1 MTTLVIG
8 GPGSGKSALA
18 EELAVKTGD
27 EKRYYLATM
36 AVCDADG
43 AERVKR
49 HRSQREGKGF
59 VTIEREMDLPGILPE
74 LEDAGEAAVLI
85 ECVANL
91 VGNEMQRADKALP
104 GSFADELMS
113 EIRFLADHVRDL
125 IIVTDEFEKES
136 GEYDASTR
144 MYVRLLD
151 LVNEK
156 LLEFADV
163 VYDLRNDSG
172 RHIVQNF
179 VSGGVVR

>member
-8 GPGSGKSALA
+8 GPASGKSALA

-43 AERVKR
+43 AERVKK

-59 VTIEREMDLPGILPE
+59 VTIESQTDLPGVLPE
-74 LEDAGEAAVLI
+74 LEDAEKAAVLI

-91 VGNEMQRADKALP
+91 VGNEMQRAGKVLP
-104 GSFADELMS
+104 GPFADELMS
-113 EIRFLADHVRDL
+113 EIRFLAD
-125 IIVTDEFEKES
+125 EFEKES
-136 GEYDASTR
+136 VEYDDSTR

-179 VSGGVVR
+179 VLGGVVR